1 VADRPLAILH
11 VLAPADSGGLETV
24 VRSLAIGHS
33 AMGHT
38 VEIAAVTE
46 SRTSAF
52 VQEARDAGLHVHV
65 IESPSR
71 SLVPERRGVR
81 ALLTQRQF
89 NVMHSHGYR
98 SDILDIGVARSIG
111 VPSVT
116 TLHGFSATDRK
127 ARAYEWLQIRAAR
140 RASAIVAVSSNVAAS
155 VARGGASPQSIHLI
169 RNAVATTSTPIDA
182 GAARNRLGLAAGM
195 HIGWIGRLSSE
206 KGPDIMIDAMQYLTD
221 LPVTLS
227 VIGDGPD
234 RSALTEQAHHLGVAA
249 SVRFHGR
256 VVDAA
261 TLLPAFDVVALSSRT
276 EGTPMVALEAM
287 SAGVPIVAPRVGG
300 IPDMLSVDEASLV
313 NAEDPRALADAIRA
327 TLADREAAAARATRA
342 HARLV
347 TEFDVQSWLTRYE
360 ALYRSIQ
367 PTRSPQR
374 A

>member
-1 VADRPLAILH
+1 
-11 VLAPADSGGLETV
+11 
-24 VRSLAIGHS
+24 
-33 AMGHT
+33 
-38 VEIAAVTE
+38 
-46 SRTSAF
+46 
-52 VQEARDAGLHVHV
+52 
-65 IESPSR
+65 
-71 SLVPERRGVR
+71 
-81 ALLTQRQF
+81 
-89 NVMHSHGYR
+89 
-98 SDILDIGVARSIG
+98 
-111 VPSVT
+111 
-116 TLHGFSATDRK
+116 
-127 ARAYEWLQIRAAR
+127 
-140 RASAIVAVSSNVAAS
+140 
-155 VARGGASPQSIHLI
+155 
-169 RNAVATTSTPIDA
+169 
-182 GAARNRLGLAAGM
+182 M

-261 TLLPAFDVVALSSRT
+261 TLLPAFDLIALSSRT
-276 EGTPMVALEAM
+276 EGTPMVVLEAM

-300 IPDMLSVDEASLV
+300 IPDMLSMNEASLV
-313 NAEDPRALADAIRA
+313 NTEDPRALADAIRA